1 MSQVNKSLTA
11 TFPLPIVSLKIKS
24 KALFK
29 FFLIFTSLIV
39 LSLLTVSIYQLNTY
53 IAEIYSINTLEK
65 EIIKIAQENKILEI
79 NTAKANS
86 LSKID
91 DYLQGFE
98 KVDKIRYVKTS
109 EETTFGVLNYAYPEN

>member
-1 MSQVNKSLTA
+1 M
-11 TFPLPIVSLKIKS
+11 
-24 KALFK
+24 
-29 FFLIFTSLIV
+29 IV

-53 IAEIYSINTLEK
+53 VAEIYSIKTLEK
-65 EIIKIAQENKILEI
+65 EIVRIAQENKILEI

-91 DYLQGFE
+91 NYLQGFE

-109 EETTFGVLNYAYPEN
+109 EETTFGVLNYAHPEN